1 MSAREEELKDLV
13 VDLARLLVDRL
24 KEEKEDPGLMKEVSE
39 FYRTEEK
46 EA

>member
-24 KEEKEDPGLMKEVSE
+24 KRDEEDPGLMKEVSE
-39 FYRTEEK
+39 FYRKEEK
-46 EA
+46 GA